1 MVDIFPIVASIGTGI
16 TVIWGIV
23 EVRKSVKSGREN
35 AENRIISAIDTRL
48 DSIKVKISDNE
59 KSFITHVTEKEKLMI
74 QLKEDI
80 HKLEGHLQELCNTV
94 SKHQGIL
101 ESVNP
106 TIIAVQNQITSL
118 KEKVN
123 IMEGRM
129 KD

>member
-23 EVRKSVKSGREN
+23 EVRKTIKSGREN
-35 AENRIISAIDTRL
+35 AENRIISAMDNRL

-59 KSFITHVTEKEKLMI
+59 KSFITHVTEKEKLMM
-74 QLKEDI
+74 QLKDDI

-123 IMEGRM
+123 IMEGRI

>member
-59 KSFITHVTEKEKLMI
+59 KSFITHVST
-74 QLKEDI
+74 
-80 HKLEGHLQELCNTV
+80 NPSS
-94 SKHQGIL
+94 SK
-101 ESVNP
+101 SSN
-106 TIIAVQNQITSL
+106 
-118 KEKVN
+118 
-123 IMEGRM
+123 
-129 KD
+129 

>member
-1 MVDIFPIVASIGTGI
+1 MIDIFPIVASIGTGI

-48 DSIKVKISDNE
+48 DSIKVKIADNE
-59 KSFITHVTEKEKLMI
+59 RSFITHVTEKEKLLL
-74 QLKEDI
+74 QLKDDI
-80 HKLEGHLQELCNTV
+80 HKLEEHLQELCNTV
-94 SKHQGIL
+94 SKHDGIL
-101 ESVNP
+101 EAVNP
-106 TIIAVQNQITSL
+106 TIVAVQNQITSL

-129 KD
+129 KE